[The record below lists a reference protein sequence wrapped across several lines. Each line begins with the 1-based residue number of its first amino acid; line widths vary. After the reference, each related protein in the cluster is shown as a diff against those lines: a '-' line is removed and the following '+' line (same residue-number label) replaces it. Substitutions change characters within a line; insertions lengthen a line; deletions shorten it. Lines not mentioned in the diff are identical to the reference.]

1 MQLYHLDCYG
11 YRDMSIYGEFKIE
24 LNKIDKNNKPN
35 LFLHACCAP
44 CSSEVLDILK
54 NYFNIYIIFYTSNID
69 TYEEFNHRLNEFE
82 KLKTN
87 MYFDN
92 IKIIYGDYNH
102 QEFLDF
108 VKGYE
113 NEKEGG
119 ARCEK
124 CFILRL
130 NKTYGI
136 ANDYIKNNNM
146 ENEVNYITTTLTISP
161 HKNAILIN
169 NILKN
174 VLQNSNIKY
183 LPSDFKKEDGYL
195 NSIKL
200 SKKFDLYRQNY
211 CGCEFSKNM

>member
-1 MQLYHLDCYG
+1 
-11 YRDMSIYGEFKIE
+11 MSIYEEFKIE
-24 LNKIDKNNKPN
+24 LSNIDINNKPN

-44 CSSEVLDILK
+44 CSSEVLDKLK
-54 NYFNIYIIFYTSNID
+54 NYFNIYIIFYNSNID
-69 TYEEFNHRLNEFE
+69 TCEEFNHRLKEFE

-87 MYFDN
+87 MDFDN

-102 QEFLDF
+102 KEFLDF

-124 CFILRL
+124 CFMLRL
-130 NKTYGI
+130 NKTYDI
-136 ANDYIKNNNM
+136 AKDYIINNNLANDI
-146 ENEVNYITTTLTISP
+146 NYLTTTLTISP
-161 HKNAILIN
+161 HKNAVIIN

-174 VLQNSNIKY
+174 ILNNTNFKY

-195 NSIKL
+195 KSIKL
-200 SKKFDLYRQNY
+200 SKEFNLYRQNY
-211 CGCEFSKNM
+211 CGCEFSKN

>member
-1 MQLYHLDCYG
+1 
-11 YRDMSIYGEFKIE
+11 MSIYDEFKIE
-24 LNKIDKNNKPN
+24 LNKIDINNKPN

-44 CSSEVLDILK
+44 CSSEVLDKLK
-54 NYFNIYIIFYTSNID
+54 DYFNIYIIFYNSNID
-69 TYEEFNHRLNEFE
+69 TCEEFNHRLNEFE

-87 MYFDN
+87 MDFDN

-130 NKTYGI
+130 NKTFNI
-136 ANDYIKNNNM
+136 ADNYIKNNNM
-146 ENEVNYITTTLTISP
+146 EKEENYITTTLTISP

-174 VLQNSNIKY
+174 IIHNSNIKY

-195 NSIKL
+195 KSIKL
-200 SKKFDLYRQNY
+200 SKEFDLYRQNY
-211 CGCEFSKNM
+211 CGCEFSKNQ